1 MESAFS
7 LAAVNATYEGWW
19 IHMDILMPLTAP
31 YGCLKKWGEKSSPK
45 RWIKYWNMWYHKCL
59 RQYEKLTIHT
69 ERLPGRQE
77 SSSKVWTELK
87 EQNITDLSIHR
98 FDESTQMRPAQW
110 FEPAWERTMGAFG
123 NMGQERKRGQWV
135 SRAAS
140 NQMSHFDSITGTC
153 LMPHFLLLSY
163 AVSWNKSG
171 YFQSN
176 GGKGILDRKS
186 NRFPLFH
193 MPLANNAKN
202 RNSF

>member
-1 MESAFS
+1 MPKTVWKTYYSHREASWKTGKLLKS
-7 LAAVNATYEGWW
+7 LNRAERAEHNWLKHSQVWW
-19 IHMDILMPLTAP
+19 EHTDEA
-31 YGCLKKWGEKSSPK
+31 CLQKAG
-45 RWIKYWNMWYHKCL
+45 
-59 RQYEKLTIHT
+59 
-69 ERLPGRQE
+69 
-77 SSSKVWTELK
+77 
-87 EQNITDLSIHR
+87 LSGLN
-98 FDESTQMRPAQW
+98 FP
-110 FEPAWERTMGAFG
+110 PAWERTMGAFG

-193 MPLANNAKN
+193 MPLANNVKN